1 MSWQRAINIARVFK
15 RKDEIEEDDDES
27 FYCIGLP
34 QERNPSPVE
43 GEEFAADNI
52 PESKPLP
59 DLPWESR
66 HGGTPARPLRSVGRL
81 SINTVSSAG
90 TLNPRKTEVHVRAPR
105 PSAPAPTPCLKNM
118 SRKPSL
124 HHGHSAERVAPEN
137 LPDFSLS
144 SSKRQAARPLHSVRG
159 MRIGEKSR
167 ISVGEGNRLKLKE
180 ICAGYLFEPE
190 SSEDEKELE
199 RMFPTPTENSSE
211 INQEEVNLNRLKE
224 ARETITFPED
234 YLIEDLINDME
245 QSIELNALP
254 ENDLSSSEAVGKST
268 ADEPEATSK
277 TETQVEVQEKQEKV
291 ERCPSPVPSLEFE
304 PMFPVTDYQRRLRE
318 ETRIALIPTERR
330 RAREREMARKKA
342 TDW

>member
-1 MSWQRAINIARVFK
+1 MSWQLPINIARVFK
-15 RKDEIEEDDDES
+15 RKEEIEDDEDES

-52 PESKPLP
+52 PESRPLP
-59 DLPWESR
+59 DLPWESK
-66 HGGTPARPLRSVGRL
+66 HGGTPARPLRSVSR
-81 SINTVSSAG
+81 TFD
-90 TLNPRKTEVHVRAPR
+90 PRTTEVHVRAPR
-105 PSAPAPTPCLKNM
+105 PSAPVPTPCLKKM

-124 HHGHSAERVAPEN
+124 HHGHSAERVAPDN

-144 SSKRQAARPLHSVRG
+144 SSKRQAARPLRSVRG

-167 ISVGEGNRLKLKE
+167 INVGEANRLKLKE

-224 ARETITFPED
+224 ARENITFPED
-234 YLIEDLINDME
+234 YLIEDLINDIE
-245 QSIELNALP
+245 QSIELNALS
-254 ENDLSSSEAVGKST
+254 ENDFSSNEAVGKST
-268 ADEPEATSK
+268 AEEPEATSK
-277 TETQVEVQEKQEKV
+277 SETQVEEQEKQEKV
-291 ERCPSPVPSLEFE
+291 ERYPSPVPSLEFE

-330 RAREREMARKKA
+330 RAREREIARRKA
-342 TDW
+342 SVW